1 MKKKVLISL
10 LLVITILTAIFS
22 TVYATDE
29 QTEIPNKYDLRNDI
43 NIRMENQKDKPWCSR
58 YAYVKMVE
66 TYLQKTKGLNYN
78 LSEGYLNYSLN
89 LGNSFMSGEYVLE
102 DDFPN
107 IEYPVTEANTK
118 KFNEATEKAVIK
130 NVELYLNDID
140 NNKIKE
146 YIMKYG
152 SIELSI
158 FNTDNQWNNYKGGI
172 YHKDMGNISQAKKH
186 AVSIIGWDDNYSR
199 NNFVYEKPEKDGAWL
214 VLNSWGTNW
223 GNNGTAWLSYEDY
236 FGVKGTL
243 ISLIGSLTL
252 SDGEIIETK
261 LEDKKQEEKI
271 TQTQVVEQK
280 ETQKMLEE
288 YNNMQNIFI
297 IVFAVAVILLI
308 IGIILKS
315 KKQK

>member
-43 NIRMENQKDKPWCSR
+43 NIRIENQKDKPWCSR

>member
-43 NIRMENQKDKPWCSR
+43 NIRIENQKDKPWCSR

-261 LEDKKQEEKI
+261 LEDKKQEEIKKTEI
-271 TQTQVVEQK
+271 PVIEQ
-280 ETQKMLEE
+280 ETIEPTKT
-288 YNNMQNIFI
+288 NNMQNIFI

-315 KKQK
+315 KKHK